1 MIGIMIMN
9 PDDYRYFFSEVR
21 SQPRAIIPASGS
33 PVFVGFAG
41 EEADLRRE
49 LGDESFKVFSHV
61 GEQISNVRET
71 FRELYGGP
79 PPGIKLPASGRPRVG
94 MQLWFHTPA
103 FLVDLFRKVNPQV
116 ELVSSDPVMDEL
128 RMVKEPD
135 EIELMKRAQAIAAIG
150 MDRVRELLKPGAQHL
165 QVEPPLGGTK
175 VFNRFERFTSARTLA
190 RASALMYGAAIM
202 RC

>member
-1 MIGIMIMN
+1 MQLRHDRIRRAQELMAQHKMIGIMIMN

-33 PVFVGFAG
+33 PVFVGCAG

-103 FLVDLFRKVNPQV
+103 FLVDLFRKINPQV
-116 ELVSSDPVMDEL
+116 ELVSSDL
-128 RMVKEPD
+128 
-135 EIELMKRAQAIAAIG
+135 
-150 MDRVRELLKPGAQHL
+150 PG
-165 QVEPPLGGTK
+165 VG
-175 VFNRFERFTSARTLA
+175 S
-190 RASALMYGAAIM
+190 
-202 RC
+202 

>member
-1 MIGIMIMN
+1 MQLRHDRIRRAQELMAQHKMIGIMIMN

-150 MDRVRELLKPGAQHL
+150 MDRVRELLKPGLPVMKSQ
-165 QVEPPLGGTK
+165 PKRSTP
-175 VFNRFERFTSARTLA
+175 
-190 RASALMYGAAIM
+190 
-202 RC
+202 